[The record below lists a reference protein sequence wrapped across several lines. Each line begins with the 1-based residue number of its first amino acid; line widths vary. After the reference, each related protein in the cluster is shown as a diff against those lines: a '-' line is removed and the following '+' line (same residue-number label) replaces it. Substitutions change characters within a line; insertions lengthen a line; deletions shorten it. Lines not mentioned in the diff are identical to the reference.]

1 MERKRKVMVLSAAIL
16 CGLVF
21 WSTPTEAALITIEI
35 EAVVDSVSDE
45 GNYLEG
51 RVGVGDIITGWYT
64 YESTTPE
71 TNPSPNVGDY
81 EHFVSPYGI
90 FLSVGGFDFQT
101 DPANMNFLVEIIDDS
116 ISGGLHDSYI
126 VRSYGNLPLSNGASV
141 DHISWILTD
150 SSASALSSDAL
161 PTTAPI
167 LDEWQ
172 SVFGLRLHGERA
184 GYIIDATVTRAIPEP
199 VTVLLLGFGG
209 LFLMKQR

>member
-1 MERKRKVMVLSAAIL
+1 MRRKREMILLGITVLSMLLLWPPGAQ
-16 CGLVF
+16 
-21 WSTPTEAALITIEI
+21 AALVTIQI
-35 EAVVDSVSDE
+35 EAVVDSVQDE

-51 RVGVGDIITGWYT
+51 KIGVGDIITGWYR
-64 YESTTPE
+64 YDSSTPD

-90 FLSVGGFDFQT
+90 FLSVGGFDFET
-101 DPANMNFLVEIIDDS
+101 DPANMNFLVEIINDS

-150 SSASALSSDAL
+150 SSAGALSSDAL

-172 SVFGLRLHGERA
+172 SVYGLRLHGERA
-184 GYIIDATVTRAIPEP
+184 RYGIDATVTWAIPEP
-199 VTVLLLGFGG
+199 VTILFLGVGG
-209 LFLMKQR
+209 LFLRKQR